1 MPVKYT
7 NVNEQ
12 KLFKFSTRVL
22 EKVGIPTEDAAI
34 AARLMVNTD
43 LRGIASHGVAH
54 LGPLYVKGIKEGT
67 INFKPNI
74 KIWSGAPAIA
84 VIDGDRGLGFVV
96 AYRAMQEAMA
106 RAKVTG
112 IGAVAVRNTT
122 HFGACSAYSLLA
134 VKENMIGFASTTG
147 GRKAAAPGASG
158 PVIGMNAM
166 SYAVTFRQRISIL
179 SGYGHNYCCKWESR
193 DSFEDRAKASIGLDN
208 RPGREF
214 NYRSKRGDDEEG
226 RHGIAWRNA
235 GIGNI

>member
-74 KIWSGAPAIA
+74 KIWSGAP
-84 VIDGDRGLGFVV
+84 GDCGNRW
-96 AYRAMQEAMA
+96 RS
-106 RAKVTG
+106 RTG
-112 IGAVAVRNTT
+112 IRG
-122 HFGACSAYSLLA
+122 C
-134 VKENMIGFASTTG
+134 
-147 GRKAAAPGASG
+147 
-158 PVIGMNAM
+158 
-166 SYAVTFRQRISIL
+166 L
-179 SGYGHNYCCKWESR
+179 SG
-193 DSFEDRAKASIGLDN
+193 
-208 RPGREF
+208 
-214 NYRSKRGDDEEG
+214 
-226 RHGIAWRNA
+226 NA
-235 GIGNI
+235 GSHDTG